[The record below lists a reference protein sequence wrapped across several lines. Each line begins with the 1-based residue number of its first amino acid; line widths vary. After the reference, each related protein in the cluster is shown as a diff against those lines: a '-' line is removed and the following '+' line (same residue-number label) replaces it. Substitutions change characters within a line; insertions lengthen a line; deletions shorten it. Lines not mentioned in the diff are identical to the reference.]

1 MTSPQ
6 VSPGFQRMFAQNQLT
21 VGVFFPIEAYK
32 GSIPTMQHQVVLA
45 QRAEALGFAALWFRD
60 VPLHDPSF
68 GDVGQIFDPWVYLGY
83 IAAHTQSIALATG
96 SIIFSQRHPLHLAKA
111 AASVD
116 QLSNGRLVMG
126 IASGDR
132 PVEFPAFGVD
142 FESRGERFRQ
152 TFYDFKQALA
162 EDFPVIRSSL
172 TNLEGADLL
181 PKPIGHSIP
190 LLVTGHSRQSPEWIA
205 EHADGWLY
213 YPRHPQMQ
221 ARIIE
226 DWRNLTAQFAP
237 GVFKPYAQSLYVDLV
252 DSPATSATPIHLGYR
267 LGRDRLI
274 ELLQHLRAIGV
285 NHVGLNLKYGE
296 RPAAEVLEEIGQEVL
311 PIIQSTNT
319 PGGVYATHETN
330 PQTTI
335 RSHL

>member
-1 MTSPQ
+1 M
-6 VSPGFQRMFAQNQLT
+6 VSVQDSSSFKQLFKENHLT
-21 VGVFFPIEAYK
+21 VGVYFPIEAYK
-32 GSIPTMQHQVVLA
+32 GSIPTMQHQVALA
-45 QRAEALGFAALWFRD
+45 QQAEALGFAALWFRD
-60 VPLHDPSF
+60 VPLYDPSF
-68 GDVGQIFDPWVYLGY
+68 GDVGQIYDPWVYLGY
-83 IAAHTQSIALATG
+83 IAAHTQRIALATG

-142 FESRGERFRQ
+142 FESRGDRFRQ
-152 TFYDFKQALA
+152 TFFDFKQALA
-162 EDFPVIRSSL
+162 SEFPVIRSPL
-172 TNLEGADLL
+172 THLEGADVL
-181 PKPIGHSIP
+181 PKPVNGYIP

-221 ARIIE
+221 ARIIQ
-226 DWRNLTAQFAP
+226 DWRNLTERLTP

-252 DSPATSATPIHLGYR
+252 DNPTLAPTPIHLGYR
-267 LGRDRLI
+267 LGRDRLLD
-274 ELLQHLRAIGV
+274 LLLHLQSIGV

-296 RPAAEVLEEIGQEVL
+296 RPAAEVIDEIGQNVL
-311 PIIQSTNT
+311 PHIHSSVPTYESVSIS
-319 PGGVYATHETN
+319 
-330 PQTTI
+330 
-335 RSHL
+335 

>member
-6 VSPGFQRMFAQNQLT
+6 VSPGFQRMFVQNQLT

-32 GSIPTMQHQVVLA
+32 GSIPTMQHQVMLA

-142 FESRGERFRQ
+142 FESRGDRFCH
-152 TFYDFKQALA
+152 TFHDFKQVLA
-162 EDFPVIRSSL
+162 EDFPVIRSPL
-172 TNLEGADLL
+172 THLEGADLL
-181 PKPIGHSIP
+181 PKPSGHSIP

-221 ARIIE
+221 SQMIE
-226 DWRNLTAQFAP
+226 DWRKLTAQFAP

-252 DSPATSATPIHLGYR
+252 ENPATLITPIHLGYR

-274 ELLQHLRAIGV
+274 DLFQHLQAIGV
-285 NHVGLNLKYGE
+285 NHIGLNLKYGE
-296 RPAAEVLEEIGQEVL
+296 RPATEVLEEIGQEIL
-311 PIIQSTNT
+311 PILQSTHT
-319 PGGVYATHETN
+319 SGGVYATY
-330 PQTTI
+330 
-335 RSHL
+335 

>member
-1 MTSPQ
+1 MASIQ
-6 VSPGFQRMFAQNQLT
+6 VSTGFQRMFVQNQLT

-60 VPLHDPSF
+60 VPLYDPGF

-83 IAAHTQSIALATG
+83 MAAHTQTIALATG
-96 SIIFSQRHPLHLAKA
+96 SIIFPLRHPLHLAKA

-116 QLSNGRLVMG
+116 RLSNGRLVLG

-132 PVEFPAFGVD
+132 PVEFPAFRID

-162 EDFPVIRSSL
+162 KDWTVIRSPL
-172 TNLEGADLL
+172 THLEGADLL
-181 PKPIGHSIP
+181 PKPVGAHIP

-221 ARIIE
+221 AQIIQ
-226 DWRNLTAQFAP
+226 DWRRLTEQFAP

-252 DSPATSATPIHLGYR
+252 DDPNGTATPIHLGYR
-267 LGRDRLI
+267 LGRNRLI
-274 ELLQHLRAIGV
+274 DLLQHLQAIGV
-285 NHVGLNLKYGE
+285 NHVGLNFKYGS
-296 RPAAEVLEEIGQEVL
+296 RPAADVLEEIGQYVL
-311 PIIQSTNT
+311 PYIHPSPQN
-319 PGGVYATHETN
+319 HE
-330 PQTTI
+330 QVSVS
-335 RSHL
+335 RL